1 MDLRVV
7 HVQFLVLLQKNITNY
22 PSIRAYIRC
31 NIFSYSV
38 VVERE
43 SCVQIPFFKE
53 RKEGREERSHV
64 KQNIID
70 HLLFYTAYS
79 SKGSF

>member
-1 MDLRVV
+1 MYI
-7 HVQFLVLLQKNITNY
+7 HVAIYLAILSWK
-22 PSIRAYIRC
+22 
-31 NIFSYSV
+31 
-38 VVERE
+38 RE
-43 SCVQIPFFKE
+43 TCVQIPFFKE

-79 SKGSF
+79 SKGSFLEIKKCKVSSEATTAATANACVHT